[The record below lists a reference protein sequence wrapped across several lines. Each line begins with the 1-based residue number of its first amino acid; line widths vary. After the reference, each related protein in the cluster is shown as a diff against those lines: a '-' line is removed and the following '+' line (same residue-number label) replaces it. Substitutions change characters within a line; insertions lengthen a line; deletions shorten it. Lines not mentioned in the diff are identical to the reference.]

1 MAKECPSSMEEGK
14 VTGTISVHETIMSA
28 GCCKTKQPHIYQSNT
43 NNYDDFDNRE
53 AQTAGEYVTAADEG
67 SGKLEHLGAFDCEY
81 DTDDESEDNTND
93 ESEDEREDEREDES
107 EDESESDIKVDTKV
121 DTKDDTKDDESD
133 NDIDTQAAISPISV
147 CICRNCCCIVCKC
160 LWTRPKQRR
169 QSSATISH
177 TEHRHTT
184 PELEALRPAEPF
196 WQLETIEQ
204 SSCNQRQSRR
214 RPTRLNNPP
223 KTGHMVGGSDTPFR
237 SEMRLS
243 SSASRTMG
251 APSEAQSNRND
262 TTVTAGTVPSVDSQS
277 DTALRH
283 PEESHVRDWLR
294 TQPDPDTQHLDPPV
308 YIHAPVFVPEFSD
321 NSSEEYSGN
330 TTLSE
335 DWVAEREQNRM
346 AQQDN
351 QDCGQ

>member
-67 SGKLEHLGAFDCEY
+67 SGKLEHLGAFDCECNCKKQLELIAED

-133 NDIDTQAAISPISV
+133 NDIDTQ
-147 CICRNCCCIVCKC
+147 
-160 LWTRPKQRR
+160 
-169 QSSATISH
+169 
-177 TEHRHTT
+177 
-184 PELEALRPAEPF
+184 
-196 WQLETIEQ
+196 
-204 SSCNQRQSRR
+204 
-214 RPTRLNNPP
+214 
-223 KTGHMVGGSDTPFR
+223 TGHMVGGSDTPFR